1 MIQLK
6 DLKREQWYL
15 YVGLLT
21 EQQKNDLILQWYAP
35 DCYFLIPQWYAPD
48 CYFNPIQDIKDNWVI
63 SVEEMANCTNEEFM
77 WVKDLPLIIY
87 EPKPSPPPFN

>member
-6 DLKREQWYL
+6 DITKEQYSI

-21 EQQKNDLILQWYAP
+21 EVQKNDLLLQ
-35 DCYFLIPQWYAPD
+35 QYAPD
-48 CYFNPIQDIKDNWVI
+48 CYFNPLQDLNDNWVI
-63 SVEEMANCTNEEFM
+63 SVEEMANCVNEEFM

-87 EPKPSPPPFN
+87 EPKPNPPPFN

>member
-6 DLKREQWYL
+6 DINKEQYNL

-21 EQQKNDLILQWYAP
+21 EIQKDSLLIQQ
-35 DCYFLIPQWYAPD
+35 YAPD
-48 CYFNPIQDIKDNWVI
+48 CYFNPLQDLNDNWII
-63 SVEEMANCTNEEFM
+63 SVEEMANCTNELFL

-87 EPKPSPPPFN
+87 EPKSSSLIN